1 MGWIH
6 LQLQLRNPMSG
17 LVEGQTI
24 ALRAEDGTTHL
35 LTLEGG
41 SRKVKG
47 LGVIDPL
54 LTLSGKKPGDTINL
68 GVRTF
73 TILPPRLPEL
83 IGGMKRTAQTIS
95 AKDAGFFITR
105 LGIGE
110 SDVVVEAGFGSGGLS
125 LHLLRVLGSKGKL
138 ISVDNREDHAQTG
151 LANVESALKA
161 WGGTA
166 QHSCIIGDIVEVVE
180 QMPRDL
186 DAIILDLPDHVAA
199 INAISGHLKQGGRI
213 GCYCPVSSQLEAAI
227 EACENAGLK
236 IDWAG
241 ELMQREWGRASKG
254 GMRPVNGPFGHTAFL
269 LVALKI

>member
-1 MGWIH
+1 MT
-6 LQLQLRNPMSG
+6 G

-24 ALRAEDGTTHL
+24 ALRAEDGSTHL
-35 LTLEGG
+35 LTLESG

-54 LTLSGKKPGDTINL
+54 LTLSGKSPGETIRL

-110 SDVVVEAGFGSGGLS
+110 NDVVLEAGLGSGGLS
-125 LHLLRVLGSKGKL
+125 LHLLRVLGSNGHL
-138 ISVDNREDHAQTG
+138 ISVENRENHAQTG
-151 LANVESALKA
+151 LENVETALKA
-161 WGGTA
+161 WKVTTE
-166 QHSCIIGDIVEVVE
+166 HSCIIGDIVEVVE
-180 QMPRDL
+180 QLPQEL

-199 INAISGHLKQGGRI
+199 INAVSGHLKRGGRI
-213 GCYCPVSSQLEAAI
+213 GCYCPVSSQMEAVI

-269 LVALKI
+269 VVALKL